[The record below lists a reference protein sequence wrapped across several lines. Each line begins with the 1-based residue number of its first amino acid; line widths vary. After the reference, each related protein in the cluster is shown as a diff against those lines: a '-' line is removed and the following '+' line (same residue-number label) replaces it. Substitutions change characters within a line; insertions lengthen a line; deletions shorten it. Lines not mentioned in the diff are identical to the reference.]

1 MKGFK
6 YSNFMK
12 KLIILLITFFLPVII
27 YAQSPKIISD
37 CTISLSVSSLTNG
50 DQKNLGI
57 KIIYIRGKD
66 VRADFISNLFT
77 QTTFYNS
84 NTGNATILKTAGQSK
99 YISNYTGEEWKK
111 QNEMYNGISIS
122 FTGNTKKILGYEC
135 KQALLTLKNGNIY
148 TVYYIPSLMPS
159 VTENPFEF
167 KDVPGLILEYQSS
180 INENEKVIYTAEKI
194 DFNPVPTLQF
204 EIPKTGYRVLH

>member
-1 MKGFK
+1 
-6 YSNFMK
+6 MK
-12 KLIILLITFFLPVII
+12 KIILIPAAFFLSVLL

-37 CTISLSVSSLTNG
+37 CTISFSVSSSTNS
-50 DQKNLGI
+50 DQKDLGV
-57 KIIYIRGKD
+57 KIIYLRGKD
-66 VRADFISNLFT
+66 IRVDFISNLFT

-84 NTGNATILKTAGQSK
+84 NTGNAAILKKAGQSK
-99 YISNYTGEEWKK
+99 YISNYTGDEWKK

-122 FTGNTKKILGYEC
+122 FTGITKKILDYEC

-148 TVYYIPSLMPS
+148 TVYYTPALMPS

-194 DFNPVPTLQF
+194 DFRPVPTLQF
-204 EIPKTGYRVLH
+204 EVPKTGYRVLH